1 MSTRIK
7 RAAAAMERHISRL
20 PQDDACA
27 LAGLVAFALTAEDV
41 LGPKRTAAM
50 WSGIDSARAA
60 QAPVGDPGVDRN
72 LN

>member
-7 RAAAAMERHISRL
+7 RAASAMERHIGRL
-20 PQDDACA
+20 PKDDAGA

-41 LGPKRTAAM
+41 LGPERTAAI
-50 WSGIDSARAA
+50 WAGIDSARAA
-60 QAPVGDPGVDRN
+60 QAPAGDPGVGRN